1 MAVARARVR
10 KRENHFLLSGKQIFP
25 GGQAE
30 SIGKRTTMED
40 ACAIVGEF
48 AGPETQFYGV
58 FDGHGGINVALYCA
72 TEFPGLLSKH
82 YEITHNMIESL
93 QTAIQELNTV
103 ACEKWPV
110 TGSTLAVAIIAD
122 GKLFTANVG
131 DTRIIMV
138 KNGVAERLS
147 YDHKISDPEERSA
160 IIERGG
166 LILHDRVGGTL
177 ALSRAIGDG
186 SLAANIS
193 AVPYITEN
201 QYDSDTRLILAC
213 DGVWDVMSDD
223 DAAKIF
229 TESGDP
235 SSAAKAIKEEALT
248 RGTQDNVTVVCVQL
262 KPKE

>member
-10 KRENHFLLSGKQIFP
+10 RRENHFILSGKQLFP

-30 SIGKRTTMED
+30 SIGRRTTMED
-40 ACAIVGEF
+40 ACAIIGEF
-48 AGPETQFYGV
+48 SGPQTQFYGV
-58 FDGHGGINVALYCA
+58 FDGHGGLGVALHCA
-72 TEFPGLLSKH
+72 TEFPSILAKH
-82 YEITHNMIESL
+82 YETTHDMIESL
-93 QTAIQELNTV
+93 KTSIEELNTT
-103 ACEKWPV
+103 ACEKWSAA
-110 TGSTLAVAIIAD
+110 GSTLAVAVIAD

-131 DTRIIMV
+131 DSRIVMI
-138 KNGVAERLS
+138 KKGVASRLS
-147 YDHKISDPEERSA
+147 YDHKISDPEEKNA
-160 IIERGG
+160 VLERGG
-166 LILHDRVGGTL
+166 IIFNERVGGTL

-186 SLAANIS
+186 SLSSSIS

-201 QYDSDTRLILAC
+201 DYDSNTLLIIAC

-229 TESGDP
+229 TKCGDP
-235 SSAAKAIKEEALT
+235 SSAAKAIKEEALE